1 MKIQLLENSVNIM
14 VTVRALVPYLETNIN
29 LRVGFKYKMAH
40 FQYKVLQWP
49 VLPSRNYHPQIQD
62 GLRL

>member
-29 LRVGFKYKMAH
+29 LRVGLKYKMAH
-40 FQYKVLQWP
+40 F
-49 VLPSRNYHPQIQD
+49 
-62 GLRL
+62 